1 MALACGLYLFV
12 GGVDSIRS
20 RVLKVQLLGYALPT
34 ANLGLVVML
43 LFLPVR
49 AWYQYLSGVIVSGSL
64 GFLYAALTYAKED
77 LLSSL

>member
-1 MALACGLYLFV
+1 MALACGLYLF
-12 GGVDSIRS
+12 GSGVDSIRS
-20 RVLKVQLLGYALPT
+20 RVLKVQLLGYAFFT

-43 LFLPVR
+43 LFLPER